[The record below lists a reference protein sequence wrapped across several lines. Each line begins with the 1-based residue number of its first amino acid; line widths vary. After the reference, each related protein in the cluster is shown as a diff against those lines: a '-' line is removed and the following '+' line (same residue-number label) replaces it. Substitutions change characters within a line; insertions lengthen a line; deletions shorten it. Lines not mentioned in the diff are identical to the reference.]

1 MVKEGELKMDIFEII
16 LVMLGLI
23 IITVIIS
30 VNFGYHAQV
39 DIKTDIKTDLDSCF
53 NQCRQMYQ
61 YTLRSDV
68 VKEQAC
74 STQCI
79 EAFKN
84 GGSDNGIKS

>member
-1 MVKEGELKMDIFEII
+1 
-16 LVMLGLI
+16 MLGLI

-30 VNFGYHAQV
+30 VNFGHHAQV
-39 DIKTDIKTDLDSCF
+39 DIKTDLDSCF